1 MRGNRRMGIEIIEYI
16 NRCWFY
22 NRMIKKIISRWRKLK
37 EKRIDNVILLLV
49 MENIMWMS
57 MSLVGYISV
66 LILME
71 FLDLKLRIGWLF
83 IFKVTEIK

>member
-1 MRGNRRMGIEIIEYI
+1 
-16 NRCWFY
+16 
-22 NRMIKKIISRWRKLK
+22 
-37 EKRIDNVILLLV
+37 
-49 MENIMWMS
+49 MWMS

-83 IFKVTEIK
+83 IFKVTETK